1 MGLYQNLILFL
12 FLRVRGMYHYV
23 ASEEEMP
30 EICFSCVGLA
40 SYDNISRYIR
50 KREAEM
56 KKR

>member
-1 MGLYQNLILFL
+1 
-12 FLRVRGMYHYV
+12 MYHYV